1 MICDEAHRTTGVGAP
16 DKKEESYFT
25 AIHNPAYI
33 RAKKRLYMTATPR
46 IYSAES
52 KVKAKHHDVEVYS
65 MDDSQKY
72 GEELYRLGFSE
83 AVQKDLLSDYK
94 VMILAVSEE
103 QMASAMQNTLL
114 KTVVWLWET
123 RQN

>member
-1 MICDEAHRTTGVGAP
+1 
-16 DKKEESYFT
+16 
-25 AIHNPAYI
+25 
-33 RAKKRLYMTATPR
+33 
-46 IYSAES
+46 
-52 KVKAKHHDVEVYS
+52 

-94 VMILAVSEE
+94 VIDIWRLVKNKWQAPCK
-103 QMASAMQNTLL
+103 TRWL